1 MKKLFTLLL
10 FLFITMI
17 GYSQTTGS
25 YWRVTKWTTP
35 FRQALPD
42 STLVLVRDSVKT
54 YMICHVG
61 GVTGTQ
67 TMAYADSAGWV
78 CAFPKDN
85 ALQTFILSGTS
96 SPTIALSQ
104 TLSDFT
110 LTGSGT
116 TELSLSNDTIDIY
129 TPNYKGSDTT
139 WIITVDTIW
148 YDCDTIHL
156 DTVTICYPDPD
167 DPSDIFCIFYNER
180 DSLYNCS
187 FYLNIDTTYIVNNYG
202 LSPWLRDSIL
212 ENVYLK
218 HLDDYVAVGTASP
231 TVKLD
236 VNGDVRVQQGI
247 YIHGGSGDANGDGI
261 LAPNDITL
269 VRRYLRRLGT
279 TNIGFTDYT
288 DAQKAAMDVTGD
300 GMISKADEQA
310 LYGMIATY
318 GSVDIYTY
326 PDSLKR
332 LQGTVLY
339 RLVSGA
345 TIIGSRHGLIGN
357 IHGVSDEFD
366 IEMNGSMRMTKN
378 DAIYF
383 GGIQTQEISGG
394 NDTNTIA
401 LYKSAEDLLTVDKS
415 FKIDSQ
421 LYIPN
426 IDTTSNYDSL
436 VGWSALDGKLYAV
449 KNKDDSPSN
458 ERDSIYADYTGKI
471 VGRASEWVRNDTIK
485 IDTSG
490 VHYDSLTWTHNEAR
504 GVTYLRNNSDSVGI
518 GTTTPATKLD
528 VNGDA
533 TVRDTLF
540 AGKIYGNNWIE
551 FDTTVTVTPSKGK
564 LSWNRDDGT
573 LDVGMGY
580 DNVVQQVGLETFLRI
595 KNQSGVQIDDGNL
608 VMAVGA
614 LGASGVIKGAKAV
627 SDGTIPPR
635 YIIGVA
641 TMNIPDGEDGYI
653 TVFGVVRGLDTD
665 GSIVG
670 ETWADGNV
678 LYAHPTIVGGLTNIR
693 PAAPYPVVVCGM
705 VIRAANINGC
715 IFVRLSHGESI
726 NSLSNVDTVGGF
738 KNYSVLYY
746 DSITKVW
753 HDTTGVLTRTDSV
766 LWQRNASRKAMWTK
780 YPDSVGIGTVIPL
793 KLLHVYGSEL
803 IKDTLYFS
811 SANHYITEG
820 PEGMGLE
827 TDELFLA
834 RWMQINGNKVGYPLL
849 QGSNNVNV
857 AYDSAFLFTEKA
869 NLVLGDQTEKNYRL
883 WVNGKIAAPSLTAAA
898 TEDSII
904 AWKASTGEFI
914 AIPTSAI
921 SGTDTLSAWKR
932 IGDYTV
938 LRTNTDSVG
947 IGTQTPT
954 TDFTIADNISYIP
967 VVVDSAMIDDGIQA
981 SEMSRIMIY
990 DDAHSSWGDWTYGG
1004 GAELDYG
1011 VEGQVI
1017 TIFSVNTG
1025 KLYLRNNDVA
1035 NDVVFEMC
1043 GGDNI
1048 TLKYV
1053 DSAWIEV
1060 ARTDLLPYNQCSSS
1074 GGGGIIMSVSG
1085 AWPITSTGG
1094 FNPIIGINQASAT
1107 DSGYITS
1114 ADWNTFNDKEPAI
1127 TSSDT
1132 TKFWRGDK
1140 TWQTISIAAI
1150 QDSLNDRYRRKDTA
1164 TVLLGQ
1170 ARATSTYVPKTLTVS
1185 TTSPLTGGGDLS
1197 TNRTL
1202 SIIPDTLTDWYTKM
1216 NQWKNDSANVIWW
1229 NDTVVKVATK
1239 YDVDTVGVW
1248 RRSVGHVVL
1257 KNNTDSVGVGTQTP
1271 TTDFTVAGNVNY
1283 EPKVLDSAAIDDG
1296 IKMSEMSR
1304 IIIYDDTHSAWYDW
1318 AGGSQLDYGKEGQ
1331 LITLFSVSTGILY
1344 LRNNDTANTVV
1355 FDMHEGDNITI
1366 KYVDSTWVEVG
1377 RVDFQPYSSCVGSG
1391 GSSATYVA
1399 GYGIT
1404 IATDTIKADTSE
1416 VATPYDLTL
1425 KQNVSD
1431 TSTKDATRYWVTQ
1444 QGYTTNTG
1452 TVTSIATTSPLTG
1465 GTITTSGTIAIIPDT
1480 LKSWYTKMN
1489 QWKNDSAN
1497 YLHRSDSISKLA
1509 TRYWTN
1515 NTFRTMGN
1523 HDSLSKLDERSY
1535 NSLTDIPSTFA
1546 PSSHT
1551 HNQYRELS
1559 NHDSLS
1565 KLDERSYN
1573 SLTDIPST
1581 FTPSTHTHGQYRELT
1596 NHDSLSKLD
1605 ERSYNSLTDIPSTFA
1620 PSFHTQAIS
1629 TITNLQVAL
1638 DSAVHWSDTNTY
1650 IQTKIPGDVTST
1662 LITESFSGWSVT
1674 CTTPPPTAGSIT
1686 THDGKQAYYLACGN
1700 GDHSGYIEKSVAG
1713 TWDSVSFYFDPTG
1726 VSTTIELQP
1735 YGGGTTIKSVTS
1747 SASGW
1752 LLFSSGAPIT
1762 GGFRITFIQAS
1773 NWALWLSTLTGYDH
1787 TNGHVILAGN
1797 VYMPGID
1804 STATGTT
1811 VLGINNA
1818 TGKVI
1823 KVAAPSGATYTAG
1836 YRMALNGS
1844 IFGNTSYWGNQDS
1857 LNVSDGIVVA
1867 TSKKLSSITNG
1878 SATWNTVTA
1887 KQDSVKNPWLYSG
1900 GKTIQRSPG
1909 AVRVSDSISGP
1920 NFKIT
1925 PEGGYAVKMI
1935 AGEDLE
1941 LGDIVMMGSADGT
1954 VSKTTSAT
1962 HVPIGVVYA
1971 NASTSAS
1978 VWVVISG
1985 IATVKFFEYDAVRGT
2000 IAYSYP
2006 IGESIPYPETP
2017 NDKSIDVINGTLPTI
2032 GTYIESKSTST
2043 ESLVKII
2050 VQPLPYLHGTP

>member
-167 DPSDIFCIFYNER
+167 DPSDIFCIFYEER

-202 LSPWLRDSIL
+202 LSPWLRDSVL

-236 VNGDVRVQQGI
+236 VKGDVRVQQGI

-436 VGWSALDGKLYAV
+436 VGWRALDGKLYAV

-564 LSWNRDDGT
+564 LLWNRDDGT

-883 WVNGKIAAPSLTAAA
+883 WVNGKIAAPSLTAASS
-898 TEDSII
+898 EDSLVG
-904 AWKASTGEFI
+904 WKASTGEFI
-914 AIPTSAI
+914 AIPKPVFPTDTSAFVHTP
-921 SGTDTLSAWKR
+921 SGITHLRNINDVVS
-932 IGDYTV
+932 IGGNS
-938 LRTNTDSVG
+938 TNDINRRLAVEGSVG
-947 IGTQTPT
+947 ILDTLFFG
-954 TDFTIADNISYIP
+954 
-967 VVVDSAMIDDGIQA
+967 
-981 SEMSRIMIY
+981 
-990 DDAHSSWGDWTYGG
+990 TYGDAIWSIPDASIFTNRDFHSDSNRLYARG
-1004 GAELDYG
+1004 LRIYG
-1011 VEGQVI
+1011 NKL
-1017 TIFSVNTG
+1017 STG
-1025 KLYLRNNDVA
+1025 D
-1035 NDVVFEMC
+1035 DFVVFSN
-1043 GGDNI
+1043 DYD
-1048 TLKYV
+1048 TDY
-1053 DSAWIEV
+1053 DSTVRIHESGKIF
-1060 ARTDLLPYNQCSSS
+1060 ARGLSKIS
-1074 GGGGIIMSVSG
+1074 
-1085 AWPITSTGG
+1085 
-1094 FNPIIGINQASAT
+1094 
-1107 DSGYITS
+1107 
-1114 ADWNTFNDKEPAI
+1114 
-1127 TSSDT
+1127 SSDT
-1132 TKFWRGDK
+1132 LLAWDEGTGEFV
-1140 TWQTISIAAI
+1140 AI
-1150 QDSLNDRYRRKDTA
+1150 PS
-1164 TVLLGQ
+1164 
-1170 ARATSTYVPKTLTVS
+1170 S
-1185 TTSPLTGGGDLS
+1185 
-1197 TNRTL
+1197 
-1202 SIIPDTLTDWYTKM
+1202 
-1216 NQWKNDSANVIWW
+1216 
-1229 NDTVVKVATK
+1229 
-1239 YDVDTVGVW
+1239 
-1248 RRSVGHVVL
+1248 SVGLGGSV
-1257 KNNTDSVGVGTQTP
+1257 TSVGLVG
-1271 TTDFTVAGNVNY
+1271 
-1283 EPKVLDSAAIDDG
+1283 
-1296 IKMSEMSR
+1296 
-1304 IIIYDDTHSAWYDW
+1304 
-1318 AGGSQLDYGKEGQ
+1318 
-1331 LITLFSVSTGILY
+1331 STGI
-1344 LRNNDTANTVV
+1344 TV
-1355 FDMHEGDNITI
+1355 
-1366 KYVDSTWVEVG
+1366 
-1377 RVDFQPYSSCVGSG
+1377 SG
-1391 GSSATYVA
+1391 
-1399 GYGIT
+1399 
-1404 IATDTIKADTSE
+1404 
-1416 VATPYDLTL
+1416 
-1425 KQNVSD
+1425 
-1431 TSTKDATRYWVTQ
+1431 
-1444 QGYTTNTG
+1444 
-1452 TVTSIATTSPLTG
+1452 TSP
-1465 GTITTSGTIAIIPDT
+1465 ITTSGTWTLTVADVSPTNEIQNLGWNAETNSVDITLGGTSAAIPVFSGGAAGLVQNIPSASDT
-1480 LKSWYTKMN
+1480 L
-1489 QWKNDSAN
+1489 
-1497 YLHRSDSISKLA
+1497 YLDGTGNWSSPIATMRASI
-1509 TRYWTN
+1509 Y
-1515 NTFRTMGN
+1515 
-1523 HDSLSKLDERSY
+1523 DSLSDHQTD
-1535 NSLTDIPSTFA
+1535 LTALYDSVA
-1546 PSSHT
+1546 SHT
-1551 HNQYRELS
+1551 DTLQSHNERINNLVKYDNKYEINVSNDSENNWNLPFELRTS
-1559 NHDSLS
+1559 
-1565 KLDERSYN
+1565 
-1573 SLTDIPST
+1573 
-1581 FTPSTHTHGQYRELT
+1581 
-1596 NHDSLSKLD
+1596 
-1605 ERSYNSLTDIPSTFA
+1605 
-1620 PSFHTQAIS
+1620 S
-1629 TITNLQVAL
+1629 TIL
-1638 DSAVHWSDTNTY
+1638 Y
-1650 IQTKIPGDVTST
+1650 
-1662 LITESFSGWSVT
+1662 
-1674 CTTPPPTAGSIT
+1674 
-1686 THDGKQAYYLACGN
+1686 N
-1700 GDHSGYIEKSVAG
+1700 GD
-1713 TWDSVSFYFDPTG
+1713 PLR
-1726 VSTTIELQP
+1726 STQW
-1735 YGGGTTIKSVTS
+1735 
-1747 SASGW
+1747 SAS
-1752 LLFSSGAPIT
+1752 SPTI
-1762 GGFRITFIQAS
+1762 
-1773 NWALWLSTLTGYDH
+1773 LTVTVDVRKYDH
-1787 TNGHVILAGN
+1787 I
-1797 VYMPGID
+1797 
-1804 STATGTT
+1804 
-1811 VLGINNA
+1811 VLIN
-1818 TGKVI
+1818 
-1823 KVAAPSGATYTAG
+1823 
-1836 YRMALNGS
+1836 
-1844 IFGNTSYWGNQDS
+1844 
-1857 LNVSDGIVVA
+1857 
-1867 TSKKLSSITNG
+1867 
-1878 SATWNTVTA
+1878 
-1887 KQDSVKNPWLYSG
+1887 
-1900 GKTIQRSPG
+1900 
-1909 AVRVSDSISGP
+1909 
-1920 NFKIT
+1920 
-1925 PEGGYAVKMI
+1925 
-1935 AGEDLE
+1935 
-1941 LGDIVMMGSADGT
+1941 
-1954 VSKTTSAT
+1954 
-1962 HVPIGVVYA
+1962 
-1971 NASTSAS
+1971 
-1978 VWVVISG
+1978 
-1985 IATVKFFEYDAVRGT
+1985 
-2000 IAYSYP
+2000 
-2006 IGESIPYPETP
+2006 
-2017 NDKSIDVINGTLPTI
+2017 
-2032 GTYIESKSTST
+2032 
-2043 ESLVKII
+2043 
-2050 VQPLPYLHGTP
+2050 